1 MRFGICRI
9 MSIGLCRIVSIAQR
23 SHNVVVSGLP
33 TNNQTNDSTLFEEL
47 CFSMLDITPHVKS
60 TYRFG
65 KQSSAKPQL
74 LLVTLGSAE
83 TADAILKSARYLRQ
97 SSSAFIREN
106 VFINKH
112 MTKAESLAAYNARV
126 KKRNSKQQHE
136 LIDLDDHDSSPEP
149 ASTSI
154 LMVQPSKT
162 MGNKSSEIQL
172 LADLSQNIVAGAND
186 SNNPCRAHELHR
198 RPNNANQTDETGN
211 SNDTGNSGS
220 NISDSNNV
228 SPA

>member
-1 MRFGICRI
+1 
-9 MSIGLCRIVSIAQR
+9 
-23 SHNVVVSGLP
+23 
-33 TNNQTNDSTLFEEL
+33 
-47 CFSMLDITPHVKS
+47 MLDITPQVKS

-83 TADAILKSARYLRQ
+83 TADAILKSARNLRQ

-136 LIDLDDHDSSPEP
+136 LIDLDDHDSSPEA
-149 ASTSI
+149 ASTSVP
-154 LMVQPSKT
+154 MVQQSKT
-162 MGNKSSEIQL
+162 GNKSSEVQL
-172 LADLSQNIVAGAND
+172 LADLSQNTGIGAED
-186 SNNPCRAHELHR
+186 SNNPGLARTLHR
-198 RPNNANQTDETGN
+198 LPNSANQTDETEN
-211 SNDTGNSGS
+211 
-220 NISDSNNV
+220 SDSNTSVSNTD